1 MTQQE
6 TQDPQEPRLVS
17 VGHPHVWIWA
27 GSVGLAYIMV
37 MSVFELST
45 SVILIMLAGVAAI
58 IAVALW
64 LAPRYGAT
72 RTRTAVLL
80 VPLCAFALF
89 GAVYG
94 FAMLEDPPQIVLESK
109 DQPHLRDPLLLAF
122 GFVTTAGALGLDVNG
137 WARGVV
143 LLQLMGLV
151 VYGVGAA
158 VSGARSS
165 SARLDQILD
174 EIKRSRD
181 SG

>member
-1 MTQQE
+1 MTQQV
-6 TQDPQEPRLVS
+6 TQDPQEAHEIGVHHPVWAWASLVG
-17 VGHPHVWIWA
+17 V
-27 GSVGLAYIMV
+27 AYIMV
-37 MSVFELST
+37 LSVFELGT
-45 SVILIMLAGVAAI
+45 SVILIMLFGVAAI
-58 IAVALW
+58 VAVALW

-143 LLQLMGLV
+143 LLQVLLLAV
-151 VYGVGAA
+151 AVGAGGLA
-158 VSGARSS
+158 
-165 SARLDQILD
+165 SARGVSRRMDQLED
-174 EIKRSRD
+174 EIKQSRD